1 MTLYFYRDTNLYL
14 FVLLSG
20 SRPKSLFW
28 VYKALSGLIPPSFP
42 VSISITLSFPSVP
55 LTVNL
60 FYLFKWAISLPATSS
75 SSCLVAWE
83 GQSSLAHWTPIHLSK
98 YHFLRE
104 AFLAFQVGSAP
115 QLQTL
120 KTSCTFSL
128 LYDYLIN
135 VFYLTWLWASGGQ
148 GLSQILVIIILTDL
162 VFCLWPHSPSHP
174 FIIYCLFL
182 NTDFEIIII
191 LCTIP
196 VPPLQHT
203 TRDRGYASNPERYS
217 TTKKSEVAFE
227 RNLLAMGAKGIAF
240 HELIRGQENKC
251 RRKSYS
257 KPRKPEQLKI
267 RKPHFG
273 LCMWHKTSM
282 LNFL

>member
-28 VYKALSGLIPPSFP
+28 VCKALSGLIPPSFP

-83 GQSSLAHWTPIHLSK
+83 GQSSLAHWIPIHLSK

-104 AFLAFQVGSAP
+104 AFLAFQVGSAR

-128 LYDYLIN
+128 LYYYLIN
-135 VFYLTWLWASGGQ
+135 VFYQTWLWASGGQ
-148 GLSQILVIIILTDL
+148 ELSQILVIIILTDL
-162 VFCLWPHSPSHP
+162 VFCLWPHSLSHP
-174 FIIYCLFL
+174 FIIYCLFFEYWL
-182 NTDFEIIII
+182 WDYHNT
-191 LCTIP
+191 LY
-196 VPPLQHT
+196 HT
-203 TRDRGYASNPERYS
+203 SSSPSAYS
-217 TTKKSEVAFE
+217 Q
-227 RNLLAMGAKGIAF
+227 RL
-240 HELIRGQENKC
+240 
-251 RRKSYS
+251 
-257 KPRKPEQLKI
+257 
-267 RKPHFG
+267 G
-273 LCMWHKTSM
+273 LCIKPWEIFYHQEKWGGIWKELVSYGCKRHSFSRARQRTRK
-282 LNFL
+282 